1 MPKLIK
7 TDMSP
12 EQLARAYMVARRE
25 LERLREEMQIVQ
37 YENKTLWDRIR
48 DLEEDYGVTEGN
60 RWTS

>member
-25 LERLREEMQIVQ
+25 LERLREEMQVVR
-37 YENKTLWDRIR
+37 YENETLWGRVR
-48 DLEEDYGVTEGN
+48 SLEEDYDVTEGN